1 MNEKYIRVRDLK
13 DELGITAKGLDNAI
27 KRKEIV
33 KHYPYEKN
41 IPYVLRDDAEIL
53 KKHIANNGRVKSIIE
68 KDKRELELEKE
79 NIALNEERK
88 KLLFEIEVLNTKF
101 TENILKVEELQ
112 NDKESFKSQIDHL
125 QIQANKYQERLEE
138 ANKLLL
144 LEKAESEKFKK
155 LYTEN
160 KTLLLAAQE
169 EKEKVIIDIESNLNS
184 KISSLSLA
192 LETQKDLSLDL
203 QGKLN
208 DIQNYS
214 IFKLI
219 KYKYFSKK

>member
-27 KRKEIV
+27 KRKEIT

-79 NIALNEERK
+79 NILLNEERK

-101 TENILKVEELQ
+101 TENTLKVEELQ

-144 LEKAESEKFKK
+144 LEKAESEKFKN

-192 LETQKDLSLDL
+192 LEAQKDLSLDL

-208 DIQNYS
+208 DVQNYS